1 VQTGS
6 VSKMP
11 LLLRWIAL
19 CATLPVVAR
28 AQAPAASVSANLG
41 LAPYNAAAPYDGGLA
56 IVGRISGAV
65 RLDERQIVELDVLSL
80 GTLLTGDVYAPNARA
95 LPNTIGVAAGIAHVA
110 GGRDRFSIGAGMGF
124 YRVEDRA
131 QAPGR
136 SGIGFH
142 AGGATVLM
150 RSSHTAL
157 TLDARVILMPS
168 MQGTRI
174 WLMPLSAGVR
184 FH

>member
-1 VQTGS
+1 
-6 VSKMP
+6 MP
-11 LLLRWIAL
+11 LFFLLWIAL

-28 AQAPAASVSANLG
+28 AQAPAAWVSANFG
-41 LAPYNAAAPYDGGLA
+41 LAPYNAADPYDGGLA
-56 IVGRISGAV
+56 IVGRGSGAV
-65 RLDERQIVELDVLSL
+65 RVTERRLVELDVLSF
-80 GTLLTGDVYAPNARA
+80 GSLLAADAYGPTSRT

-110 GGRDRFSIGAGMGF
+110 GGRDRFSIRAGVGY

-131 QAPGR
+131 QAAGR

-142 AGGATVLM
+142 AGGGTVLV
-150 RSSHTAL
+150 RSSHAAL
-157 TLDARVILMPS
+157 TLDARFILMPN
-168 MQGTRI
+168 MQDTRL